1 MMTQDGTCLISRSS
15 RKENYWFVMEKPD
28 NYFQGKRCV
37 VALIVAMT
45 LLSGAGFTASVASAD
60 TDTVGYETDRIAFS
74 GARTVCGECSIDF
87 AALTRSRMFLI
98 DGGGGVE
105 LKGPDTDYQCP
116 GGIIGFDNCSNAGY
130 GSAEIIRPTDV
141 KGKKKPDSSRPYLCF
156 LAERMNVPP
165 ADDAVYYLQE

>member
-1 MMTQDGTCLISRSS
+1 MA
-15 RKENYWFVMEKPD
+15 
-28 NYFQGKRCV
+28 
-37 VALIVAMT
+37 ALIAAMT

-87 AALTRSRMFLI
+87 AATDGKARQRIRSKFLDTALTETYVDLI
-98 DGGGGVE
+98 IEVGGACCDIRRTPEYERADAGVE
-105 LKGPDTDYQCP
+105 LKGADADYQCP

-130 GSAEIIRPTDV
+130 SSAQIIRPADV

-156 LAERMNVPP
+156 LAEHMNVPP
-165 ADDAVYYLQE
+165 TDDAVYHLQE